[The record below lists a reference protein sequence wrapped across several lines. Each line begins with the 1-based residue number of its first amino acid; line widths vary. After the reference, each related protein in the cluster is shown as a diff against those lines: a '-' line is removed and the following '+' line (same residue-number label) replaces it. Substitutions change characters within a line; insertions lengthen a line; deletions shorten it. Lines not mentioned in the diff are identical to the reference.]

1 MNEKKTEKYLMN
13 AELKFQEEQL
23 QAAQA
28 AEALDKAMAVIE
40 EFKAELTIEQYAEAL
55 GRFEEQREEIA
66 AFVLKARDKYAAKL
80 KELGDP
86 TIDLRE
92 DV

>member
-1 MNEKKTEKYLMN
+1 MNDKKTEKFLMN

-23 QAAQA
+23 QAATA
-28 AEALDKAMAVIE
+28 AEALDKAMAVVE
-40 EFKAELTIEQYAEAL
+40 QYKDELTIEQYAEAL
-55 GRFEEQREEIA
+55 GKFQEQREQIE
-66 AFVLKARDKYAAKL
+66 AFLLKARDKYAAKL